1 MQKGLVLG
9 KNSYYETLK
18 GEQMSE
24 KTSWDVIVIGGGP
37 AGSTTARYLAEG
49 GADVLV
55 VDGRDPIGTPLQ
67 CGELVPTNE
76 EMRRLCPKVPNIDD
90 LLRTPEYAISRKTS
104 EMHLV
109 PPSGKP
115 LRFQFEGYMLNRV
128 AHDEALVDLAKSR
141 GAEYLVNSRVDSI
154 DGNTVKLRSGRELNA
169 KVIVGAGGHND
180 PLRRTFWN
188 ESSLKI
194 PVKFVLM
201 DGDFGDAVELHFGSM
216 APGGYAWM
224 FPKNRGANI
233 GVGIQNKFS
242 KNKNLND
249 LSNDFISRYE
259 GDITFSGAGSL
270 PMSGSIKTF
279 VKGNYVL
286 VGDSAGMVLPSN
298 GAGIT
303 IAMIGGRIAGQVIS
317 EHLKNGTPLSEY
329 EKRWNKQMGKVMRN
343 SKRAFFLGSF
353 VLRLPDWIINSM
365 FNRFTKFMV
374 WRFITCRNMFVIF

>member
-1 MQKGLVLG
+1 
-9 KNSYYETLK
+9 
-18 GEQMSE
+18 MSE

-90 LLRTPEYAISRKTS
+90 LLRTPEHAISRKTS

-115 LRFQFEGYMLNRV
+115 LQFQFEGYMLNRV

-317 EHLKNGTPLSEY
+317 EHLKYGTPLSEY

>member
-1 MQKGLVLG
+1 
-9 KNSYYETLK
+9 
-18 GEQMSE
+18 MSE

-90 LLRTPEYAISRKTS
+90 LLRTPEHAISRKTS

-180 PLRRTFWN
+180 PLRRTFWD

-317 EHLKNGTPLSEY
+317 ENLKNGTPLSEY